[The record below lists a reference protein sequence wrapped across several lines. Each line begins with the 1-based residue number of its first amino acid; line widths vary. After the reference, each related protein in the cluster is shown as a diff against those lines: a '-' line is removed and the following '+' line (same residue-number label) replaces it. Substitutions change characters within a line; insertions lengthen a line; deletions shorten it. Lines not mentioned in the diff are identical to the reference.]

1 MAYTFGDGTNLV
13 DGAAW
18 ALSFVRINNYD
29 TPAVT
34 RYAENIQLNALATS
48 GGGYEKAGLLVQAQT
63 SDSSAT
69 ADKDCV
75 GIDARGM
82 IASGNTHGRAW
93 GMDVQATTVDSTA
106 DGFLI
111 AAEFSTT
118 NLGVDQPAVD
128 QANSKYG
135 LNVLSSG
142 TQPATAAVYVNSGS
156 SSGVWHKGIYAKPS
170 AFGTSASDSFIELA
184 GRYVV
189 KPTGE
194 VAITTSGSPQSLI
207 VSDQGSYGVNILL
220 TGNGTTTPSKFIRAG
235 AGNFEILNNSYNPIF
250 TLADNGFIFGQTGM
264 SINSSAPAQ
273 TGWLRSSYGSAAA
286 SLSFRNHANSGDLR
300 IFAADGGPSGVQPDV
315 LYLDGFPV
323 TASASGSGPAAYLP
337 VVVGGTSYKIPLY
350 AW

>member
-1 MAYTFGDGTNLV
+1 MSYTFGDGTNLV

-63 SDSSAT
+63 YDSSAT
-69 ADKDCV
+69 ADKDMV
-75 GIDARGM
+75 GIDVRG
-82 IASGNTHGRAW
+82 IIGSGNTHGRAW
-93 GMDVQATTVDSTA
+93 GLDVQAYTADSSA
-106 DGFLI
+106 DGFLV
-111 AAEFSTT
+111 AAEFSTSNT
-118 NLGVDQPAVD
+118 GVDQPAVD
-128 QANSKYG
+128 QSNSKYG
-135 LNVLSSG
+135 VKVLSGGSE
-142 TQPATAAVYVNSGS
+142 PCTAAIYVGNGSTSGS
-156 SSGVWHKGIYAKPS
+156 WHKGFYAQPS
-170 AFGTSASDSFIELA
+170 AFGTAGTDSFIELA

-189 KPTGE
+189 RPWGE
-194 VAITTSGSPQSLI
+194 VTVTTSGSPQTLTLT
-207 VSDQGSYGVNILL
+207 DTGAYGVNIVLN
-220 TGNGTTTPSKFIRAG
+220 GNGTIAPSKFIRAA
-235 AGNFEILNNSYNPIF
+235 AGNFQILDNSYNPIF
-250 TLADNGFIFGQTGM
+250 TLADNGFIFGQAGM
-264 SINSSAPAQ
+264 SINNPAPAQ